1 MEYNI
6 NNYGILRCNAV
17 SREGLAY
24 IFRRASESSQD
35 QDALLFVQGICFA
48 VFFRNHTT
56 YVFDSHSSRN
66 SAGLQTAAG
75 SSILL
80 TFLSYEDVSMQ
91 IHQCYLDN
99 VDNTDREEPFELQF
113 VKVSPAQFVSESL
126 KYNVLRSLKGKYVS
140 NTIQSS
146 VSNPVGKS
154 FEKHSSSAL
163 SAIEIDMQL
172 STSSPIKK

>member
-1 MEYNI
+1 MQYHVRDLHTYLEEPVNHLKTKMHCSLCKEFVLPYFS
-6 NNYGILRCNAV
+6 GITL
-17 SREGLAY
+17 
-24 IFRRASESSQD
+24 
-35 QDALLFVQGICFA
+35 
-48 VFFRNHTT
+48 
-56 YVFDSHSSRN
+56 
-66 SAGLQTAAG
+66 GLQTAAG

-80 TFLSYEDVSMQ
+80 TFLSYEDVSMH

>member
-1 MEYNI
+1 M
-6 NNYGILRCNAV
+6 
-17 SREGLAY
+17 
-24 IFRRASESSQD
+24 
-35 QDALLFVQGICFA
+35 
-48 VFFRNHTT
+48 H
-56 YVFDSHSSRN
+56 
-66 SAGLQTAAG
+66 
-75 SSILL
+75 
-80 TFLSYEDVSMQ
+80 

-126 KYNVLRSLKGKYVS
+126 KYNVSRSLKGKYVS

>member
-1 MEYNI
+1 M
-6 NNYGILRCNAV
+6 
-17 SREGLAY
+17 
-24 IFRRASESSQD
+24 
-35 QDALLFVQGICFA
+35 QGICFA
-48 VFFRNHTT
+48 IFFRNHTT

-66 SAGLQTAAG
+66 SAGFQTAAG

-80 TFLSYEDVSMQ
+80 TFLSYEDVSMH

-99 VDNTDREEPFELQF
+99 VDREEPFELQF
-113 VKVSPAQFVSESL
+113 VKVSTAQFVSESL
-126 KYNVLRSLKGKYVS
+126 KYNVLRSLKRKYVS

-154 FEKHSSSAL
+154 FEKPSSAL

-172 STSSPIKK
+172 STSSPIKKVKFQM